1 MREKK
6 IKMNKREMRVGKE
19 KATSERDQKKAENR
33 TEKKLVVL

>member
-19 KATSERDQKKAENR
+19 KATSERETKKKAEIR
-33 TEKKLVVL
+33 TEKN